1 MLNITLAFPSWF
13 FFRDTNR
20 TGWKHDPIQFEARYA
35 GTLPWSHRRIIQFIC
50 FRSPIASAHAKQ
62 CWRSVRVGPN
72 SMTTEIWSN
81 IYIYICSPPPPQDLL
96 FASFCL
102 PKVLPESFLHNLKE
116 KQKKQKKTK
125 KPKPWGK
132 CLSQSFLRVFGF
144 FVFFGFSVCSVYGSF
159 GHILEKNTFHYR
171 PLVFTISLRKRLF
184 PKYVRQFILNFF
196 LWRPDFSKGR
206 SLLSL
211 KTGLFQREVASR
223 EESSIWTNRLCVKQ
237 DFVKRKKRI
246 IWTKLVRWG
255 LSFKK
260 KCYLERKWIIR
271 KNVF

>member
-1 MLNITLAFPSWF
+1 MLA
-13 FFRDTNR
+13 
-20 TGWKHDPIQFEARYA
+20 
-35 GTLPWSHRRIIQFIC
+35 
-50 FRSPIASAHAKQ
+50 
-62 CWRSVRVGPN
+62 
-72 SMTTEIWSN
+72 
-81 IYIYICSPPPPQDLL
+81 PPQDLL

-116 KQKKQKKTK
+116 KQKKQKKRNNQKNKKNKKTK
-125 KPKPWGK
+125 KNKKKTKKQKKNPEGNV
-132 CLSQSFLRVFGF
+132 SARVSSESFF
-144 FVFFGFSVCSVYGSF
+144 FLFFGLF
-159 GHILEKNTFHYR
+159 GLRLLRAYSWKNTFHYR

-184 PKYVRQFILNFF
+184 PKYFRQFILNFF
-196 LWRPDFSKGR
+196 LWRPDFSKGS

-237 DFVKRKKRI
+237 DFVKRKKII

-255 LSFKK
+255 LSCKK